1 MYRRTFPLVF
11 GGSFLALVA
20 LFVALVFSADALA
33 APSSAPPGGA
43 IVAQATA
50 TPGAAGAP
58 TPAAA
63 QVGRPLERRDWVNHI
78 PLFCAMTMLVILVDA
93 AVIGKVVYDRARAR
107 RRPVP
112 QV

>member
-1 MYRRTFPLVF
+1 MKGVRVYRRTLLLVV

-20 LFVALVFSADALA
+20 LFGALIFSADTLA
-33 APSSAPPGGA
+33 APSAAAPGGA
-43 IVAQATA
+43 VVAQATA
-50 TPGAAGAP
+50 

-107 RRPVP
+107 RRPAP

>member
-1 MYRRTFPLVF
+1 V
-11 GGSFLALVA
+11 LALVA
-20 LFVALVFSADALA
+20 LFGALVFTADTLA

-43 IVAQATA
+43 VVAQATA
-50 TPGAAGAP
+50 TAGA
-58 TPAAA
+58 TGAAA
-63 QVGRPLERRDWVNHI
+63 QTRPIERRDWVNHI

-107 RRPVP
+107 RRPAP